1 MKKPRE
7 CAKLFRVQCGIRN
20 AGCGLFLGL
29 LDYVFCLKST
39 RTRNMERRQRPVT
52 TKEAARSKAT
62 ATTKEAARSKATAT
76 TKGAARSKATTT
88 DDRGDGDG
96 VGEEEGDGDCDG
108 KY

>member
-39 RTRNMERRQRPVT
+39 RTRNMERRQRP
-52 TKEAARSKAT
+52 
-62 ATTKEAARSKATAT
+62 AT

-88 DDRGDGDG
+88 GDGGDGDG

>member
-7 CAKLFRVQCGIRN
+7 CAKLFRVQCGTRN

-39 RTRNMERRQRPVT
+39 RTRNMERRQRP
-52 TKEAARSKAT
+52 

-88 DDRGDGDG
+88 GDGGDGDG

>member
-7 CAKLFRVQCGIRN
+7 CAKLFRVQSGIRN

-29 LDYVFCLKST
+29 LEYVFCLKST
-39 RTRNMERRQRPVT
+39 RTRNMERRQRPV
-52 TKEAARSKAT
+52 
-62 ATTKEAARSKATAT
+62 TTKEAARSKATAT